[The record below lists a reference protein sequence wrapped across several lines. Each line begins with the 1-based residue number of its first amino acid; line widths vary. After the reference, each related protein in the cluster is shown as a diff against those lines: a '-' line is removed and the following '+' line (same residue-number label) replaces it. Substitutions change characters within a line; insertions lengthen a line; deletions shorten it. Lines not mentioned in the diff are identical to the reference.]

1 VSAFA
6 APVMAWCGNDDPG
19 TPLVIAL
26 PAWID
31 EQAG

>member
-1 VSAFA
+1 
-6 APVMAWCGNDDPG
+6 MAWRGNDNQG